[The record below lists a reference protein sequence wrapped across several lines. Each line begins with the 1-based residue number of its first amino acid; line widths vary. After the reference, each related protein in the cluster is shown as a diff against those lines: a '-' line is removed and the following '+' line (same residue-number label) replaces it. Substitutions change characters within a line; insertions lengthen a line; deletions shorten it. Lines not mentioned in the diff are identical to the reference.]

1 MALRI
6 FLPINSHSIW
16 YLGLAT
22 ISLILLAFVYFKT
35 KNYRSLLLYL
45 GMVGVGYMIE
55 FFIYVLLDSYEYDP
69 DIIARDAYYDNNM
82 GAIASNMLTLPVTAT
97 LIAVYRLS
105 WIWIAIFTV
114 LIVGIE
120 WLFLKLG
127 IYHHHWWRTAYT
139 GIGLLVYYRFAKFWF
154 TKFIH
159 PLKGIPH
166 SVTLYFITW
175 GLFTMQF
182 FPISFFN
189 SRYYNIGWFDNR
201 SHDTIAFSSLF
212 GMLTSI
218 FFVWMLKRKWKNS
231 WLKYIVSAAVVFG
244 VNLILIQFGVLHS
257 PVWWDLLFC
266 MGINFIILLAADAI
280 SKRLWNG
287 PDRFRL

>member
-1 MALRI
+1 MVLRI
-6 FLPINSHSIW
+6 FLPINSHSVW

-69 DIIARDAYYDNNM
+69 DIIARDAYYDYNM
-82 GAIASNMLTLPVTAT
+82 GAISSNMLTLPVTAT

-154 TKFIH
+154 TKFMH
-159 PLKGIPH
+159 PFKGYPSLCDTVFYH
-166 SVTLYFITW
+166 LGAF
-175 GLFTMQF
+175 
-182 FPISFFN
+182 
-189 SRYYNIGWFDNR
+189 YN
-201 SHDTIAFSSLF
+201 
-212 GMLTSI
+212 
-218 FFVWMLKRKWKNS
+218 
-231 WLKYIVSAAVVFG
+231 AVCPYLVFQQQ
-244 VNLILIQFGVLHS
+244 IL
-257 PVWWDLLFC
+257 
-266 MGINFIILLAADAI
+266 
-280 SKRLWNG
+280 
-287 PDRFRL
+287 